1 MAKWSPVGSEAM
13 RCSAHRVEFGKG
25 ESCPHCGVGT
35 SSTAPVEVVETTE
48 SILKAEQGFWQIYQE
63 ALDEARDSDKK
74 IDIARCLTVANN
86 ALLNAAKL
94 AEKRER
100 MILAQRTIA
109 AARRLRGN

>member
-1 MAKWSPVGSEAM
+1 MSKWESAGPETM

-25 ESCPHCGVGT
+25 EACPQCGIT
-35 SSTAPVEVVETTE
+35 TTATAPVEVVETTDKIRE
-48 SILKAEQGFWQIYQE
+48 AEEGFMKIYRE
-63 ALDEARDSDKK
+63 ALDHARDSDKK

-100 MILAQRTIA
+100 MILQQRTIA
-109 AARRLRGN
+109 MARRLRGN